1 MTRMMSVGILLLI
14 NTVVSAAPV
23 PKDRNQN
30 INLTNTTWVS
40 DGDTGYGAAVYIL
53 LPEGKIEYR
62 YGGASHKA
70 GSWTQDGTKFSYE
83 LNMRY
88 YWYDGELQG
97 DVIHGKAG
105 NKAGGNW
112 EYKLR
117 RKHD

>member
-1 MTRMMSVGILLLI
+1 MTRIVSAAILLLLSSVI
-14 NTVVSAAPV
+14 SAAPV

-30 INLTNTTWVS
+30 NDITNTTWVS

-53 LPEGKIEYR
+53 SADGKIEYR
-62 YGGASHKA
+62 YGGASHTA
-70 GSWTQDGTKFSYE
+70 GSWKQEGTKFSYE

-88 YWYDGELQG
+88 YWYDGVLQD
-97 DVIHGKAG
+97 DVIFGKAS

-117 RKHD
+117 RKSD